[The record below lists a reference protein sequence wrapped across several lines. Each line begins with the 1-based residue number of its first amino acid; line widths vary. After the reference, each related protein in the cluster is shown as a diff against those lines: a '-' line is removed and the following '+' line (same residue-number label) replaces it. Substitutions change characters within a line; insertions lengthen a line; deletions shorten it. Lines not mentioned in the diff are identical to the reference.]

1 MKRLSRATSRPAP
14 EPIAH
19 RRAWATRAAALRAAL
34 GAPALDPTAELSS
47 SQLGEAL
54 SDVIDVT
61 DRSHVWLALSVLTG
75 VLPDTT
81 TVIETSRY
89 CEFDGGSTLWA
100 AVVTG
105 TTDASAGWTVRIVSD
120 VVLVDVALTAET
132 RFTTGIQRV
141 VRETVRRWVRD
152 HGSVTLASWTKDF
165 QSLRTLTPPEHDRA
179 LGDNL
184 EADDDPT
191 AATEVLVPWNATY
204 LLPELGPELNR
215 TSRLAALAEFMPGR
229 TGVIGFDTVPITS
242 SETTSTGFAD
252 YFARNLAAVR
262 RFDVV
267 STISRAAGDEY
278 GGWRESLSAIGVE
291 GPRIVPVLLPV
302 EIPDADPESA
312 VEAGIRF
319 RVGRLPIVLVVGS
332 HEPRKNHLAV
342 LHAAELLWREGVQFS
357 LSFVG
362 GGAWGGDAF
371 SRRILDLQRIGR
383 PVDTESKL
391 SDRLLWEAY
400 RLAHITVFPSFNEG
414 FGLPLA
420 ESLAAGVPAVTSNFG
435 SMREIAEDGG
445 ALMVDPH
452 DDRALT
458 DAIRTL
464 LTDRDEHARLAAQ
477 ARARAQH
484 PRTWDDY
491 AAEVWTALVGD
502 PAPSSQP
509 LAAGAP

>member
-1 MKRLSRATSRPAP
+1 MKRLTRRTSHITATVR
-14 EPIAH
+14 EPVAH
-19 RRAWATRAAALRAAL
+19 RRAWAARVETLRSAL
-34 GAPALDPTAELSS
+34 GAPSTSVRAELSRE
-47 SQLGEAL
+47 QLGASL
-54 SDVIDVT
+54 ADVVDVT

-75 VLPDTT
+75 VLPDAT
-81 TVIETSRY
+81 TVVETSRA
-89 CEFDGGSTLWA
+89 CEFDGGSSLWDAVVAGTTDRSA
-100 AVVTG
+100 AWTVRVVTG
-105 TTDASAGWTVRIVSD
+105 E
-120 VVLVDVALTAET
+120 VLVDVALTAET

-152 HGSVTLASWTKDF
+152 HGPNTTLVSWTKDF
-165 QSLRTLTPPEHDRA
+165 QSLRTLTPPERDRA
-179 LGDNL
+179 LGHHL
-184 EADDDPT
+184 EADDDPDART
-191 AATEVLVPWNATY
+191 DVLVPWNATY

-215 TSRLAALAEFMPGR
+215 TTRLAALGEFMPGR

-242 SETTSTGFAD
+242 SETTSAGFAD
-252 YFARNLAAVR
+252 YFARNLAAIR

-278 GGWRESLSAIGVE
+278 GGWRESLSAIGVR
-291 GPRIVPVLLPV
+291 GPEIVPVLLPV
-302 EIPDADPESA
+302 EIPEPDAEAA
-312 VEAGIRF
+312 VEADIRF
-319 RVGRLPIVLVVGS
+319 RVGRLPVVLVVGS

-342 LHAAELLWREGVQFS
+342 LHAAELLWREGHQFS

-371 SRRILDLQRIGR
+371 TRRILDLQRIGR

-400 RLAHITVFPSFNEG
+400 RLARFTVFPSFNEG

-420 ESLAAGVPAVTSNFG
+420 ESLAAGVPAVTSDFG

-464 LTDRDEHARLAAQ
+464 LTDDDTHARLAAE
-477 ARARAQH
+477 ARARAAH

-491 AAEVWTALVGD
+491 AAEVWDALVG
-502 PAPSSQP
+502 PGQH
-509 LAAGAP
+509 